1 MYALIHNTEL
11 LLGPMQFNSRMF
23 TSVLEEDLEIDYKVQ
38 PRQYEEVPIH
48 IDENT
53 HIVPAIQDIPSH
65 DGRTH
70 SVGNFTWSIDYD
82 ENNVPS
88 SVTFTYPIIEK
99 SLEQVKAERKQEVPQ
114 VRREKENT
122 TIDVSINGATVK
134 VSTSREQRLSFV
146 SKLVSSPGPHQFKF
160 DDGVWVELN
169 NEALQDLV
177 TQIDAKVQ
185 EAFDWELAKTNEIDA
200 CTTAEEVLAVVV
212 REQPEQPEQ
221 GLTPRERRLQEQ
233 QQTEE

>member
-1 MYALIHNTEL
+1 MYALIHNSSL
-11 LLGPMQFNSRMF
+11 ILGPMQFNSRMF
-23 TSVLEEDLEIDYKVQ
+23 TSVLEDDLEIEYKVS
-38 PRQYEEVPIH
+38 PRDYQYIPIH

-53 HIVPAIQDIPSH
+53 HIVPAIQDVPEH

-70 SVGNFTWSIDYD
+70 SAGNFTWNINYD

-88 SVTFTYPIIEK
+88 SVTFTYPVFEK
-99 SLEQVKAERKQEVPQ
+99 PLEQVKAERKQEVTP

-122 TIDVSINGATVK
+122 TISVSINETTVN
-134 VSTSREQRLSFV
+134 VSTSREERLSFV

-160 DDGVWVELN
+160 DGGVWVELDN
-169 NEALQDLV
+169 TALQNLV

-200 CTTAEEVLAVVV
+200 CISAEEVLAVVV
-212 REQPEQPEQ
+212 REQPPAQEQE
-221 GLTPRERRLQEQ
+221 LTPREKRLQELQ
-233 QQTEE
+233 QPEE